1 MTDNNIDNST
11 TFISASKMKAQLAE
25 AVEIKRQFSSLNK
38 HYRDM
43 GSDQHSAK
51 NEPSETRENAQPT
64 APREKAGQQLPK
76 EVIKTQALDQAFRSL
91 HVDQLI
97 TLEQQLVKRLQ
108 ESKITLPIEVI
119 KKNLAANLPNPS
131 CFETRIG
138 TVEFLIDYL
147 EHIEK
152 IESDPEMTSLQIP
165 DNLLQRRGLAHGIW
179 QLLYGRLDQ
188 LTFQDQL
195 QLSVFHVR
203 CHWLMHYAKDEMKCV
218 GASGAENVPAMFPA
232 VCKGY
237 EQALIA
243 LIATG
248 EDIHQKSTAGRTFL
262 MMASSAGHSSCVKI
276 LLDSG
281 ADANAIDQDGYTTLK
296 LAATAGHSACLRV
309 LLRHGVKTDPA
320 CFSPEGT
327 VFGYELPMTETQAAA
342 IIADLDEVD
351 LAALG
356 PEHPRNLEP
365 LTTIWGRAQ
374 QFSMELISL
383 AGRATRGGHNSAL
396 MLACRYGQEACV
408 KLLLDAGADVNY
420 SNGVNHPL
428 LWACLGNHSQCVQQ
442 LLSCD
447 QEITDPLMWKMA
459 YFVAC
464 YMGHH
469 DCLEQLLSANSAV
482 ARTAFSDIKSVALNT
497 ACSFGH
503 TACVNLMLNKGANV
517 NQQDPFGETPLSVM
531 CFAPAAWISHE
542 DRINLVELLLS
553 AGARN
558 QYGASWLSFFQQKAS
573 TLARQNGHDNIADL
587 IEQHQVVVPNHQARH
602 LG

>member
-38 HYRDM
+38 HYRNM
-43 GSDQHSAK
+43 GADQHFAK
-51 NEPSETRENAQPT
+51 NEPSETKEGAQPT
-64 APREKAGQQLPK
+64 APREKAGQQLPE

-119 KKNLAANLPNPS
+119 KNNQAANLPNPS

-195 QLSVFHVR
+195 QLAVFHER

-262 MMASSAGHSSCVKI
+262 MMASSAGHSGCVEI

-281 ADANAIDQDGYTTLK
+281 ADANVIDQDGYTALK
-296 LAATAGHSACLRV
+296 LAATAGHSACLEV
-309 LLRHGVKTDPA
+309 LLRHGVQTDPA
-320 CFSPEGT
+320 CFSPEGA

-365 LTTIWGRAQ
+365 LTTIWGRAE

-396 MLACRYGQEACV
+396 MLACRYGQQACV
-408 KLLLDAGADVNY
+408 EVLLDAGADVNY

-531 CFAPAAWISHE
+531 CFAPAAWINDQ
-542 DRINLVELLLS
+542 DRLNIVELLLA

-573 TLARQNGHDNIADL
+573 TLARQNGNDQIADL
-587 IEQHQVVVPNHQARH
+587 IEQYPVAVPNHQARH
-602 LG
+602 PG